1 MGYNHISDIDHIYL
15 FTHGSFLSVHD
26 FQTNQ
31 HLLQKNNLHH
41 PFFLNQ
47 FIADPAYGIH
57 RSP

>member
-41 PFFLNQ
+41 PFF
-47 FIADPAYGIH
+47 
-57 RSP
+57 

>member
-31 HLLQKNNLHH
+31 HLLQKTTSITR
-41 PFFLNQ
+41 FFKSV
-47 FIADPAYGIH
+47 Y
-57 RSP
+57 R